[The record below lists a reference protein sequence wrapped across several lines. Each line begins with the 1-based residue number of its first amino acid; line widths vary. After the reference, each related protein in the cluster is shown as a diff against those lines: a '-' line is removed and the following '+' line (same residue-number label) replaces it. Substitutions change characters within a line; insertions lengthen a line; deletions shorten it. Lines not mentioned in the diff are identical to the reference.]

1 MQALMDRVY
10 IVDGHSVIF
19 TTPELRDLHG
29 SGLRGEIARKEL
41 IRILTDFQ
49 DRNEVSVILVF
60 DGQGVDNKPEPR
72 QEKDIMVIYSRQH
85 QSADAVI
92 ERLAASYA
100 ERYDINV
107 VSNDR
112 AILDSVSSAGA
123 HAMSVRSMWE
133 IV

>member
-1 MQALMDRVY
+1 MDRVF

-19 TTPELRDLHG
+19 TTPELSALHG
-29 SGLRGEIARKEL
+29 SGLQGEIARKAL

-49 DRNEVSVILVF
+49 DRNEVSVVLVF
-60 DGQGVDNKPEPR
+60 DGQGVNSKPELR
-72 QEKDIMVIYSRQH
+72 QEKDIMVIYSRRG

-112 AILDSVSSAGA
+112 GVLDMISVSGA
-123 HAMSVRSMWE
+123 HGMSVRSMWE

>member
-1 MQALMDRVY
+1 MERVY

-29 SGLRGEIARKEL
+29 PGLQGEIARKAL

-49 DRNEVSVILVF
+49 DTNEVSVVLVF
-60 DGQGVDNKPEPR
+60 DGQGMNNKPEPR
-72 QEKDIMVIYSRQH
+72 QDKDIMVIYSRQR

-92 ERLAASYA
+92 ERLAASYSD
-100 ERYDINV
+100 RYDINV

-112 AILDSVSSAGA
+112 AVLDSVSVSGA
-123 HAMSVRSMWE
+123 HPMSVRSMWE